1 MDYDDNY
8 QKDRAE
14 IEDLMSRYIFA
25 LDWLD
30 VETYLS
36 TFTEDAV
43 LCGVFG
49 AYEGREAIR
58 NWTPEWFEYYPKKF
72 GGNTGKP
79 LSRHFITSLVL
90 KVEGD
95 KATGRAYW
103 FNNDIQVPPY
113 FGKFGH
119 YEDEFRKVDGRWL
132 ISRREVFGEQLGEE
146 PTRAQN
152 PAW

>member
-1 MDYDDNY
+1 MEFNERYGN
-8 QKDRAE
+8 DRAE
-14 IEDLMSRYIFA
+14 IENLMSRYIFA

-30 VETYLS
+30 VETYLD
-36 TFTEDAV
+36 TFCEDAV

-49 AYEGREAIR
+49 RYEGREAIR
-58 NWTPEWFEYYPKKF
+58 TWTPEWFEYYPKKF
-72 GGNTGKP
+72 GGTTGRP

-95 KATGRAYW
+95 VATGRAYW

-113 FGKFGH
+113 FGAFGH
-119 YEDEFRKVDGRWL
+119 YEDEFRRVDGRWL
-132 ISRREVFGEQLGEE
+132 ISRREVFGERLGAT